1 MTSKELPFGFD
12 TPHDSPGFLLWQ
24 TTVVWQRHIKH
35 VLQPYEVSH
44 PQFVILALLLWLSEH
59 RHETNQVQIAQY
71 SKLDKMTVSQALK
84 KLTLQGLVH
93 RSEHEA
99 DTRAKHVMLT
109 AQGIELVQKLVP
121 LVEGVDAQ
129 FFGRLSKDAEQT
141 LIKTLGPLVEGA
153 G

>member
-1 MTSKELPFGFD
+1 
-12 TPHDSPGFLLWQ
+12 
-24 TTVVWQRHIKH
+24 
-35 VLQPYEVSH
+35 
-44 PQFVILALLLWLSEH
+44 VILALLLWLSEH